1 MLGSDLPVFAG
12 AWVDDRGAAGAD
24 PYSEDVSG
32 ARVTVTMALS
42 DIGEPVRVTVPPAA
56 DTVPVTEVGGI
67 LNG

>member
-1 MLGSDLPVFAG
+1 M
-12 AWVDDRGAAGAD
+12 
-24 PYSEDVSG
+24 SG